1 MQNMKRHMLTHSGAK
16 PYSCDFC
23 DKSYSDNYSLK
34 QHVAKIHPGVASSIP
49 NMLTNPNRARKSGP
63 NAREES
69 EEGFKSM
76 VNEMTTSQKAAAVQL
91 YQQQMASTEAGDG
104 EEALMIDESG
114 PDLEDE
120 HELDPSTFMEDISGA
135 DVEGI
140 EGDGEESIIEDIED
154 GDESIEITGMP
165 QIGDVMSIAE

>member
-1 MQNMKRHMLTHSGAK
+1 
-16 PYSCDFC
+16 
-23 DKSYSDNYSLK
+23 
-34 QHVAKIHPGVASSIP
+34 
-49 NMLTNPNRARKSGP
+49 
-63 NAREES
+63 
-69 EEGFKSM
+69 
-76 VNEMTTSQKAAAVQL
+76 
-91 YQQQMASTEAGDG
+91 
-104 EEALMIDESG
+104 MIDESG